1 MALYILRT
9 TVGRESQVLDFLA
22 SNAKKTKG
30 ISALFFPHGMA
41 GYILIEADNPDI
53 IKQASTGVPY
63 VGGILRTPTKMEE
76 IEHMIEFKPEQVDIH
91 KGDIVQIIAGPFR
104 GEKAKIS
111 RIDLQKSQV
120 ILELLEAAVPI
131 PITLSLDSV
140 KVLTKAESTAEEAAK
155 EKQEK
160 EERE

>member
-22 SNAKKTKG
+22 SNAKKVKG

-53 IKQASTGVPY
+53 IKQISTGVPY

-140 KVLTKAESTAEEAAK
+140 KVLTKAEATAEEAEKK
-155 EKQEK
+155 EQQ
-160 EERE
+160 ERE

>member
-22 SNAKKTKG
+22 SNAKKVKG

-53 IKQASTGVPY
+53 IKQISTGVPY

-140 KVLTKAESTAEEAAK
+140 KVLTKAEATAEEAEK

-160 EERE
+160 EERQ